1 MPCTDGGYTEDQR
14 RVIAAREKKLKANKL
29 KKIQE
34 KDLYVRNLR
43 AMLCA
48 VLSEIE
54 DMEKEHHI
62 QILERVLLGIHLKK
76 YGITSQDVVSWWYN
90 HKKEDG
96 LRKSKEKL
104 KELESKFKSKVNLT
118 SLERLSLTDLRKK
131 HGKV

>member
-1 MPCTDGGYTEDQR
+1 MPCNGGYTDAQFNQR
-14 RVIAAREKKLKANKL
+14 AKRSLAQKKRKREKRKQE
-29 KKIQE
+29 IQ
-34 KDLYVRNLR
+34 YVLNLE

-54 DMEKEHHI
+54 GMEKEHHI

-96 LRKSKEKL
+96 LRKSKAKL
-104 KELESKFKSKVNLT
+104 KELESKSKSKVKLT
-118 SLERLSLTDLRKK
+118 PLEKLSLTDLRKK

>member
-1 MPCTDGGYTEDQR
+1 MPCTDGGYTEDQLR
-14 RVIAAREKKLKANKL
+14 IIAAKRKKLRALKL
-29 KKIQE
+29 KKAQE

-48 VLSEIE
+48 VLHEVE
-54 DMEKEHHI
+54 EMEKEHHI

-90 HKKEDG
+90 HKKEDE

-104 KELESKFKSKVNLT
+104 KELESKSKSKVNLT